1 MKRCILAF
9 LLSAAAALAIRAETV
24 TVTATLSSAPGN
36 ESHVVEKLA
45 WFGTLESAR
54 AEAARTN
61 RPIFLLAA
69 RPCAGGV
76 PGFW

>member
-24 TVTATLSSAPGN
+24 TATLPSPTGN